1 MNVFKIITE
10 NLDYKQIPDFHQ
22 IVSDRLHRL
31 IKVTCDIE
39 LDSFPGEEHLYFKY
53 INDNFSISRLV
64 YDFYYNGKKG
74 VAYLQVDHKKEMAIV
89 FKFNDSVFP
98 QTILMGRNTV
108 TVFVSNELEF
118 VSALFEKRINFGWNS
133 SDNSQS
139 ANRLCRSS
147 VFIFKKMD
155 LARKIETSILSFS
168 GGVSKALN
176 LGDDSSLYLS
186 EDVDFYKT
194 FFTVMSYCE
203 DHHHFFESVFTDY
216 PTRLDLSL
224 NKDNAISDFIH
235 QFEADYRN
243 NLADLKDRLLL
254 LDMQLI

>member
-22 IVSDRLHRL
+22 IVSDRLYRL

-53 INDNFSISRLV
+53 HNFSISSLV

-74 VAYLQVDHKKEMAIV
+74 VAYLQVDHKKEMSVIFT
-89 FKFNDSVFP
+89 FKFSDAP
-98 QTILMGRNTV
+98 KTILMGGNSV
-108 TVFVSNELEF
+108 TIFVSKELEF
-118 VSALFEKRINFGWNS
+118 VSALFEKRINFGWKS

-147 VFIFKKMD
+147 VFVFKKMD
-155 LARKIETSILSFS
+155 LARNIETSILSFS

-203 DHHHFFESVFTDY
+203 DHHHVFESVFIDY

-235 QFEADYRN
+235 QFEADYCN
-243 NLADLKDRLLL
+243 NLSDLKDRLLL

>member
-31 IKVTCDIE
+31 IKVTCNIE

-64 YDFYYNGKKG
+64 YHFYYNGEQG
-74 VAYLQVDHKKEMAIV
+74 VAYLQVDHKKEMSVIFT
-89 FKFNDSVFP
+89 FKFSDAP
-98 QTILMGRNTV
+98 KTILMGGNSV
-108 TVFVSNELEF
+108 TIFVSKELEF
-118 VSALFEKRINFGWNS
+118 VSALFEKRINFGWKS

-147 VFIFKKMD
+147 VFVFKKMD
-155 LARKIETSILSFS
+155 LARKIETSIFSFS

-203 DHHHFFESVFTDY
+203 DHHHVFESVFIDY

-224 NKDNAISDFIH
+224 NKNNAISNFIH
-235 QFEADYRN
+235 YFESDYRN

>member
-31 IKVTCDIE
+31 IKVTCNIE

-64 YDFYYNGKKG
+64 YHFYYNGEQG
-74 VAYLQVDHKKEMAIV
+74 VAYLQVDHKKEMSVIFT
-89 FKFNDSVFP
+89 FKFSDAP
-98 QTILMGRNTV
+98 KTILMGGNSV
-108 TVFVSNELEF
+108 TIFVSKELEF
-118 VSALFEKRINFGWNS
+118 VSALFEKRINFGWKS

-147 VFIFKKMD
+147 VFVFKKMD
-155 LARKIETSILSFS
+155 LARNIETSILSFS

-194 FFTVMSYCE
+194 F
-203 DHHHFFESVFTDY
+203 
-216 PTRLDLSL
+216 LLSCHIVKIIIMFSNRFL
-224 NKDNAISDFIH
+224 LII
-235 QFEADYRN
+235 Q
-243 NLADLKDRLLL
+243 LA
-254 LDMQLI
+254 